1 VPAFDGVSEL
11 YDRTVGDVALA
22 GAALIVAFTALLLAL
37 RLGHQLRRRRRDA
50 LASAWQSMLIRS
62 LASPEEPLP
71 PLPRRFAADILCTW
85 IYLREC
91 LRGDVT
97 DRLDAVARRAGF
109 DWLARRMARGRGRWR
124 RLVGIAALGH
134 LRERGAWDELCSIA
148 HSRHPVESLAAA
160 RAVVHIDVERGLAA
174 VMPLIATRADWP
186 PSRVAALLQDAGPDA
201 IVGPLTHAAA
211 EGAEAS
217 PERAAQLVRYMVLA
231 PSALVAPHVR
241 RLIRDTHDPG
251 LIRACLHVLS
261 NADDADLARPFL
273 AHPEWLVR
281 MEAARTIGRLGTEA
295 DVPALTPLLG
305 DTAWWVRYRAAQ
317 AIASLPAIGAVEL
330 RGIAASHPNPFARD
344 MIVHVM
350 AERQIA

>member
-1 VPAFDGVSEL
+1 MPAFDGVSDL
-11 YDRTVGDVALA
+11 YDRAVSDVALA

-37 RLGHQLRRRRRDA
+37 RLGYQVRRRRRDA
-50 LASAWQSMLIRS
+50 LTGAWQTMLIRS
-62 LASPEEPLP
+62 LASPEQPLP

-97 DRLDAVARRAGF
+97 ERLDAVARRAGF
-109 DWLARRMARGRGRWR
+109 DQLARRMARSRGRWR

-134 LRERGAWDELCSIA
+134 LRERAAWDRLYSIA

-160 RAVVHIDVERGLAA
+160 RALVHIDVERGLTA
-174 VMPLIATRADWP
+174 VMPLIAIRADWP

-201 IVGPLTHAAA
+201 IVEPLTRAAA
-211 EGAEAS
+211 EAAPAS
-217 PERAAQLVRYMVLA
+217 PERAAQLVGYMVLA

-241 RLIRDTHDPG
+241 TLIRGTRDAR

-261 NADDADLARPFL
+261 SADDVDLVRPFL
-273 AHPEWLVR
+273 AHPHWPVR
-281 MEAARTIGRLGTEA
+281 SEAARTVGRLGTEA
-295 DVPALTPLLG
+295 DVAALTPLLG

-330 RGIAASHPNPFARD
+330 RRIAAGHPNPFARD